1 MVPGASL
8 HQSQGTPA
16 FYSHCISSRTRA
28 GGPDLSALDG
38 QRVSIKA
45 GLASQLSLAA
55 TFL

>member
-1 MVPGASL
+1 MVPGVSL

-45 GLASQLSLAA
+45 G
-55 TFL
+55 